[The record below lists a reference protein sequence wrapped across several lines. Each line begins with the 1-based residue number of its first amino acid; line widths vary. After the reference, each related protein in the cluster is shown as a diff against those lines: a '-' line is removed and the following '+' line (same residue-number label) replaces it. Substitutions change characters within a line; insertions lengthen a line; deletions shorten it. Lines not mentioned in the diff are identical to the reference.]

1 VSNCTRK
8 KKTSFIFYFKGHFRD
23 GPRFLIWRQ
32 KKVSEKKRKEK
43 VFNQIDGKTIN
54 WACAII

>member
-1 VSNCTRK
+1 M
-8 KKTSFIFYFKGHFRD
+8 SFIFYFKGHFRD